1 MYNEDMYVKHYN
13 ESEATSQRRPST
25 RDQSLSRSGLLNVC
39 LDESK
44 VRNSRVS
51 FDGNNNSKMGVS
63 TRGGQEISTCDGL
76 IGNGCYCGSL

>member
-1 MYNEDMYVKHYN
+1 MKICMSSRADVKHYN

-51 FDGNNNSKMGVS
+51 FGGNNNSKMGCPPEEGRKYQRVMV
-63 TRGGQEISTCDGL
+63 
-76 IGNGCYCGSL
+76 